1 MTQNSNSMKIGMIGA
16 GRQAERIGDAIFE
29 NKNGEIICVTDIDE
43 LKSQKLAAKYNCKS
57 FKDYKEVINSEIDA
71 VIICT
76 PPKTHAEISI
86 SFMKKGIH
94 VLCEK
99 TMAYTLEEA
108 KKMVEISEEFNV
120 ILQIGFN
127 LKFHPAIKQIKKWYD
142 SNLIGELKFIRAIYG
157 IGARP
162 GIKTEWRSNPDIISG
177 GQLMEQGIHCIDL
190 MKMFIE
196 KPSEVICYTSNP
208 NSIIEPLE
216 DNVFVTFRTEKS
228 QLVNIHT
235 TLFQWKNK
243 FTFEVFGTEGYVIAE
258 GLGGSYQMEK
268 AILGK
273 RDPVAPF
280 EEKIIEYRGKDQSWD
295 LQLNDFYQNI
305 KDKSEPNNSGKNGY
319 DSLRLVFAAYESQK
333 MKKSISL

>member
-1 MTQNSNSMKIGMIGA
+1 MKIGIIGA

-29 NKNGEIICVTDIDE
+29 NENGVIAVITDEDKQ
-43 LKSQKLAAKYNCKS
+43 KSEKLAKKYGCES
-57 FKDYKEVINSEIDA
+57 LQDYKQVINSGVDA
-71 VIICT
+71 VVICT

-86 SFMKKGIH
+86 LAMRNGIH

-99 TMAYTLEEA
+99 PMAYSLEEA
-108 KKMVEISEEFNV
+108 KNMVEISEEYNV

-142 SNLIGELKFIRAIYG
+142 DGSIGEVKFIRAIYG

-162 GIKTEWRSNPDIISG
+162 DIKAEWRSDPNIISG

-190 MKMFIE
+190 MKLFIE
-196 KPSEVICYTSNP
+196 NPSEVFCFTSNP

-216 DNVFVTFRTEKS
+216 DSAFVTFRTEKS

-235 TLFQWKNK
+235 TVFQWKNK

-258 GLGGSYQMEK
+258 GLGGSYQLEK

-273 RDPVAPF
+273 RDPIAPF
-280 EEKIIEYRGKDQSWD
+280 EEKIVEYRGKDSSWK
-295 LQLNDFYQNI
+295 LQWEDFFQNI
-305 KDKSEPNNSGKNGY
+305 KLKIEPNNSGKNGF
-319 DSLRLVFAAYESQK
+319 DTLRLVFAAYESQK
-333 MKKSISL
+333 TKRSIDI